1 MKQIFRGVFS
11 IVCICALLLTSA
23 SALSVEEALDILEED
38 YVYDLPPAAY
48 EANTLEELFSILGDP
63 YTYYM
68 TAEEYEAFL
77 SSVEGD
83 TSVTGIGAG
92 ISYGENGILITQIL
106 PGGGAEEVGLHA
118 GDLIIAVDGVSCVP
132 ADESHRA
139 QIIGEEG
146 TYVTVTVKR
155 ENGTVRDFRIQRRTV
170 EILNTTVTVKDGV
183 GYIDCSSFGSQTGV
197 YFVDGINKYDDQV
210 HLWVVDLR
218 SNGGGVAGSA
228 VKALGTFVGAGP
240 LLYFRDRSGA
250 FSYNFSFD
258 DYITEHPVIVLT
270 NGYTASASE
279 IFVGGIRAGGAGI
292 SVGSRTFGKGVAQI
306 VRDETAG
313 DEFSGDALKVTAYRF
328 YLIDGNTT
336 DRIGVIPTVCVSDDM
351 TDAIIALLSGTKP
364 RNGSEYLH
372 LALCGYDFYINL
384 PPDENED
391 ALRALLAALAPDTP
405 VYYGT
410 HGREM
415 PATVSEAYTLCFG
428 ETVEFGFTDV
438 AESRF
443 ADKINA
449 LGTYRLVLGDGS
461 GAFHPSDQMTRAEVC
476 CLLAQALDLTTT
488 TGGYF
493 SDVPDRKWYAG
504 SINAMAALG
513 LVNGVGGGRFDPNGT
528 MTQEQFFTVMGRLA
542 AFLNCGFDLYL
553 EELDEAQLAAD
564 STLAPF
570 APWARG
576 SVNALSASLVTP
588 DQTPANMLFDDVSH
602 LSPQAPIL
610 REEAAATMYNTLT
623 ILGVL
628 RY

>member
-1 MKQIFRGVFS
+1 MKQIFRRFFS

-23 SALSVEEALDILEED
+23 SALSVEEALDILEET
-38 YVYDLPPAAY
+38 YVYDLPPAAF
-48 EANTLEELFSILGDP
+48 EAGTLDELFSILGDP

-68 TAEEYEAFL
+68 TAEEYQAFL

-83 TSVTGIGAG
+83 SSVTGIGAG
-92 ISYGENGILITQIL
+92 ISYKEDGILVTQIL
-106 PGGGAEEVGLHA
+106 PGGGAEEVGLRA

-139 QIIGEEG
+139 QIIGEAG
-146 TYVTVTVKR
+146 TYVTVTVR
-155 ENGTVRDFRIQRRTV
+155 HENGTVRDYRIERRTV

-306 VRDETAG
+306 VRDETTSE
-313 DEFSGDALKVTAYRF
+313 EFSGDALKVTAYRF
-328 YLIDGNTT
+328 YLVDGNTT
-336 DRIGVIPTVCVSDDM
+336 DRIGVIPTVCVSDNM
-351 TDAIIALLSGTKP
+351 TDAVIALLSGTKP
-364 RNGSEYLH
+364 TDGSTYLR
-372 LALCGYDFYINL
+372 LTLCGYDFYVNL
-384 PPDENED
+384 PQDGHED
-391 ALRALLAALAPDTP
+391 ALRALLSALAPDAS
-405 VYYGT
+405 VYYGS
-410 HGREM
+410 HGSEM
-415 PATVSEAYTLCFG
+415 SMTARAACALCLDDG
-428 ETVEFGFTDV
+428 TGSGFTDV
-438 AESRF
+438 ADSRF

-476 CLLAQALDLTTT
+476 CLLAQALDLTTSA
-488 TGGYF
+488 GGYF
-493 SDVPDRKWYAG
+493 SDVPDGKWYTG

-513 LVNGVGGGRFDPNGT
+513 LVNGTGGRRFDPNGT

-542 AFLNCGFDLYL
+542 AFLNCGFDGYL
-553 EELDEAQLAAD
+553 KNLDDAQLAAD
-564 STLAPF
+564 SALAPF
-570 APWARG
+570 ASWARG
-576 SVNALSASLVTP
+576 SVNALSSSFLAP
-588 DQTPANMLFDDVSH
+588 DQTPANMLFDDVSL

-628 RY
+628 YY